1 MFKSFYIPAPGG
13 YFCRMLL
20 KAMFRA
26 AGVFYFSLLFY
37 IFFLARRRPRPTFN
51 RHIFPHNI
59 VPLKHK
65 FEDAAAYHTMSPID
79 KWNFITDLVGNIVLF
94 VPLPFFLLL
103 FFGIKNQG
111 RVMLIAFCMSLGV
124 EITQYLLGIGV
135 ADVDDIILNILGAGA
150 GILLLKLTSRINFT
164 SALVK

>member
-1 MFKSFYIPAPGG
+1 
-13 YFCRMLL
+13 
-20 KAMFRA
+20 
-26 AGVFYFSLLFY
+26 
-37 IFFLARRRPRPTFN
+37 
-51 RHIFPHNI
+51 
-59 VPLKHK
+59 
-65 FEDAAAYHTMSPID
+65 MSPID

-150 GILLLKLTSRINFT
+150 GILLLKLTNRINFT

>member
-1 MFKSFYIPAPGG
+1 
-13 YFCRMLL
+13 
-20 KAMFRA
+20 MFRV

-65 FEDAAAYHTMSPID
+65 FEDAAVYQSMSAIE

-103 FFGIKNQG
+103 FFGLKTPG
-111 RVMLIAFCMSLGV
+111 KVMLIAFCISLGV
-124 EITQYLLGIGV
+124 EVSQYLLGIGV
-135 ADVDDIILNILGAGA
+135 ADVDDIILNTLGAA
-150 GILLLKLTSRINFT
+150 MGILLLKLATRMNFT
-164 SALVK
+164 GIAIK